1 MWIDLLIAV
10 VKSVVIIALLLT
22 GFAYMTYIERKVV
35 ARMQSRIG
43 PNRAGPLGLLQPL
56 ADGLKLLFKEDIVP
70 ARAARVVSWLAP
82 TLSVVPAIITF
93 AVLPLGA
100 PVTLFGR
107 TIPLQLADIN
117 VALLYVLAASSLAV
131 YGVVLAGW
139 SSNNKFSL
147 LGGLRASAQLISY
160 ELALGLSVIGVVMLA
175 GSLSLADIVAAQRS
189 LPYIVLQ
196 PIGFLIFGICAV
208 AETKRAPF
216 DLPEAEQELVGGFH
230 TEYTG
235 MKFALFYMAE
245 YIAMITMSAMTV
257 TLFLGGWHG
266 PFLSELLGPVWFSLK
281 VLFLLFVF
289 VWIRASWPRVRYD
302 RLMGFGWKVLLPLG
316 LLNVFLTAVGVVLM
330 GG

>member
-70 ARAARVVSWLAP
+70 ARADRVVYWLAP

-93 AVLPLGA
+93 AVIPIGA

>member
-1 MWIDLLIAV
+1 MWIDLLIAII
-10 VKSVVIIALLLT
+10 KSVVIIALLLI

-35 ARMQSRIG
+35 AHMQSRIG

-56 ADGLKLLFKEDIVP
+56 ADGIKLLFKEDIVP
-70 ARAARVVSWLAP
+70 ARADRVVYWLAP

-93 AVLPLGA
+93 AVIPIGA
-100 PVTLFGR
+100 PITLFGR

-216 DLPEAEQELVGGFH
+216 DLPEAEQELVAGFH
-230 TEYTG
+230 TEYSG
-235 MKFALFYMAE
+235 MKFTLFYMAE

-316 LLNVFLTAVGVVLM
+316 LLNVFLTAVGIVLM
-330 GG
+330 G

>member
-1 MWIDLLIAV
+1 MWINLLIAV

-35 ARMQSRIG
+35 AHMQSRIG
-43 PNRAGPLGLLQPL
+43 PNRAGPRGLLQPV
-56 ADGLKLLFKEDIVP
+56 ADGIKLLFKEDIVP
-70 ARAARVVSWLAP
+70 TDADRTVYWLAP
-82 TLSVVPAIITF
+82 AMAVVPAIIAF
-93 AVLPLGA
+93 AVIPIGA

-139 SSNNKFSL
+139 SSNSKYSL
-147 LGGLRASAQLISY
+147 LGGLRASAQLVSY

-175 GSLSLADIVAAQRS
+175 GSLSLTDIVAAQRP
-189 LPYIVLQ
+189 LPFIVLQ
-196 PIGFLIFGICAV
+196 PLGFLIFAICAV

-216 DLPEAEQELVGGFH
+216 DLPEAEQELVAGFH

-235 MKFALFYMAE
+235 LKFALFYMAE
-245 YIAMITMSAMTV
+245 YIAMITMSAMTT
-257 TLFLGGWHG
+257 TLFLGGWQG

-281 VLFLLFVF
+281 VLALLFVF

-316 LLNVFLTAVGVVLM
+316 LLNVFLTAVGIVLM

>member
-1 MWIDLLIAV
+1 MWIDLLIAII
-10 VKSVVIIALLLT
+10 KSVVIIALLLT

-35 ARMQSRIG
+35 AHMQSRVG
-43 PNRAGPLGLLQPL
+43 PNRAGPLGLLQPV
-56 ADGLKLLFKEDIVP
+56 ADGIKLLFKEDIVP
-70 ARAARVVSWLAP
+70 ARVDRLVYWLAP
-82 TLSVVPAIITF
+82 TLSVVPAIIVF
-93 AVLPLGA
+93 AVIPIGA

-147 LGGLRASAQLISY
+147 LGGLRASAQLVSY

-175 GSLSLADIVAAQRS
+175 GSLGLSDIVRAQS
-189 LPYIVLQ
+189 PLPYIVLQ

-216 DLPEAEQELVGGFH
+216 DLPEAEQELVAGFH

-245 YIAMITMSAMTV
+245 YIAMITMSAMAV

-266 PFLSELLGPVWFSLK
+266 PFLSNLLGPVWFSLK
-281 VLFLLFVF
+281 VLALLFVF

-316 LLNVFLTAVGVVLM
+316 LLNVFLTAVGIVLL
-330 GG
+330 G